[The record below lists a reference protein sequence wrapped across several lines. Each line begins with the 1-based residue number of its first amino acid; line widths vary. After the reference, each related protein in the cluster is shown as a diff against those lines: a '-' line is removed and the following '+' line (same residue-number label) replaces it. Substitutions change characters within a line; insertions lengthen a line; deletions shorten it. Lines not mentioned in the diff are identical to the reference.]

1 MANAF
6 GDNVYRGLNVAKSL
20 SDIGDQDIA
29 LSNLGLRRDNLNL
42 IKGLGGLITTQEF
55 HNISGLVDDQKRV
68 LDSLEASSIA
78 AGEITDTIRS
88 VSNDQRY
95 NFSINSKLIAGT
107 IKYNFV
113 NFDGNDGGG
122 NSQWNMKSAD
132 ISTSRVSSWSP
143 FGPEDNPD
151 QLITYNS
158 EVINSGEFLALTEL
172 ALTTEPEQ
180 KAKRSQVPTD
190 KLTLNINGADV
201 EFPVMRGIPFRFTA
215 GGATLEFDAHLIK
228 SGGDLI
234 QDSQG
239 YIPVEFE
246 KSNLDGVT
254 TIPLSSNNTSEFAP
268 DTSANGTNAY
278 HIQASIDNASVSG
291 NVYLDVFYNP
301 ALISK
306 LRLRNNNLTAFSET
320 VFSGLEDL
328 DISNNKFENIPN
340 FNFIAPNLL
349 HINLANNPLDQGPQ
363 SAEVADLQFVTGYT
377 GTPNEQLARLPL
389 SIQTITDLG
398 CWEDLPGNLDISYE
412 RFPDL
417 VNLDFG
423 ETSFPGSTTNL
434 QTGGDGVAPAVY
446 DPNYKLAFDPTD
458 SNVLDPSTGEFT
470 FVAHRFV
477 SGDKV
482 RYKNRVASD
491 NPNFVMTGG
500 NAGSGGQQST
510 MLAGTLCE
518 ELSPLSRND
527 ILQVEVVNLNTIKLR
542 QSPYGAGNVVST
554 YTLAADT
561 GTFHTFE
568 KWDDANNKLHIEAGR
583 GIEIYNPDYVDY
595 RFVPIAYLNS
605 TNLTQWGPASLG
617 SDENRSFRSDCI
629 AEYRFVDTTNS
640 TTMDISNEDRKFRF
654 ENEANLESLSLSN
667 SKTCVP
673 NLHNMPNLKYF
684 NFGTNMQIGF
694 GYRVEDRELSQQNL
708 FGGLNT
714 PTKLEDM
721 TLYLSVSNSQGMR
734 NNGTSTDTDKAVW
747 GDMSTLLHGQTELQ
761 RFDFGPVAW
770 IKCTLDG
777 NFLKDCTKLKTFLW
791 QDFPAT
797 GLSRSVNLYRD
808 PLNYDQLAVDGSTSA
823 RQGNLLPDQTAS
835 DPRLCTVNLSTF
847 KEGSGYLINETVN
860 PPINALKFETW
871 NPNPTGTASTDCS
884 ITISGGHWHGRFPNL
899 SGCEKMDNVTIYN
912 LRSAL
917 DPNMALTPGKNY
929 QVAENMNIAVQRTDF
944 VQGYRPAGWLASKR
958 NHSMSYQEYEDMGW
972 SGSDVNSDFV
982 GWGDSTS
989 RGTLVA
995 GGSTGKPKEGDWFEY
1010 QDPDINTCIYGQE
1023 YVIVDPSG
1031 STKAQ
1036 WEAMGWVAN
1045 YIPSLGASEWGH
1057 YVTGNEPAKGDTFKA
1072 SDNANRID
1080 LRECVAGGNYLFIR
1094 SGVPSNL
1101 TYIQA
1106 MDSTISGVDDTDW
1119 KQEFNP
1125 TSTTTTYAATSGGTI
1140 VMKRSG
1146 VSGNT
1151 DPAVDYGTGKVVRD
1165 RCREIVIAQGLSEFI
1180 TDTNNEIKDMERLR
1194 KVQVQNTYMEGD
1206 FPKFSQSSSD
1216 FTTLQVTTNKFTG
1229 SLPDISGIN
1238 SCEYYKVNNNQFDGY
1253 TSGSLSTAVYCKQFY
1268 MNDNKLNDYHLGPII
1283 NDLYLNSN
1291 ARSSNSNI
1299 TVRLYNQTPDSGNR
1313 LNLSWLQQAANSA
1326 INDKYTILVQRGWTF
1341 QLDQLP

>member
-20 SDIGDQDIA
+20 SDISDRDIA

-55 HNISGLVDDQKRV
+55 HNISGLIDDQKRV
-68 LDSLEASSIA
+68 LDSLEASSVA
-78 AGEITDTIRS
+78 AGEISDSIRS
-88 VSNDQRY
+88 VANDQRY
-95 NFSINSKLIAGT
+95 NFAINSKLIAGT
-107 IKYNFV
+107 IKYNYV
-113 NFDGNDGGG
+113 NFDGNDGSG
-122 NSQWNMKSAD
+122 NSQWNLKSAD

-172 ALTTEPEQ
+172 ALTTQPQQ

-190 KLTLNINGADV
+190 KLTLNINGTDV
-201 EFPVMRGIPFRFTA
+201 QFPVMRGIPFRFTA
-215 GGATLEFDAHLIK
+215 GGATLEFNAHLIE

-234 QDSQG
+234 EDFLG

-246 KSNLDGVT
+246 KTNLDGVT
-254 TIPLSSNNTSEFAP
+254 TIPISNNNTSEFVP
-268 DTSANGTNAY
+268 NKSANGTSEY
-278 HIQASIDNASVSG
+278 HVQASIDNASVSG

-301 ALISK
+301 SLISK
-306 LRLRNNNLTAFSET
+306 LRLRNNNLTSFAET
-320 VFSGLEDL
+320 VFTGLEDL

-340 FNFIAPNLL
+340 FNFIAPNLK
-349 HINLANNPLDQGPQ
+349 HIDLSNNKLGRAPN
-363 SAEVADLQFVTGYT
+363 SAEVAELQYITGYT

-389 SIQTITDLG
+389 SMETINDLG
-398 CWEDLPGNLDISYE
+398 SWEDLPGNLDISYE

-423 ETSFPGSTTNL
+423 EISFPGSTTNL

-446 DPNYKLAFDPTD
+446 DPNYKLKFDPTD

-482 RYKNRVASD
+482 RYKNRVAPD
-491 NPNFVMTGG
+491 NPNFVMGGGNVGTGG
-500 NAGSGGQQST
+500 QDST

-527 ILQVEVVNLNTIKLR
+527 ILQVEVVDLNTIKLR
-542 QSPYGAGNVVST
+542 QSPYGAGNVISS

-568 KWDDANNKLHIEAGR
+568 KWDDVNNKLHIEAGR
-583 GIEIYNPDYVDY
+583 GVEIYNPDYVDY
-595 RFVPIAYLNS
+595 RFVPVAYLNS
-605 TNLTQWGPASLG
+605 TNLIQWGPSNSTSA
-617 SDENRSFRSDCI
+617 ENRAFRTDCI
-629 AEYRFVDTTNS
+629 ADYRFVDTTNS
-640 TTMDISNEDRKFRF
+640 TTMDISNEDRKFKF
-654 ENEANLESLSLSN
+654 ENKAGLEILGLSGC
-667 SKTCVP
+667 KTHVP
-673 NLHNMPNLKYF
+673 NIHDMPNLKYLSLGP
-684 NFGTNMQIGF
+684 NTSIGF
-694 GYRVEDRELSQQNL
+694 GYRVEDRELSQQNV

-714 PTKLEDM
+714 TTKLETM
-721 TLYLSVSNSQGMR
+721 NISMSSSNNANASA
-734 NNGTSTDTDKAVW
+734 NGRSTDLDKTMW
-747 GDMSTLLHGQTELQ
+747 GDATTLLHGQTELQ
-761 RFDFGPVAW
+761 TLEYGPAAYARLN
-770 IKCTLDG
+770 LDG
-777 NFLKDCTKLKTFLW
+777 NFLKDCSKLRRF
-791 QDFPAT
+791 DFYDVQRT
-797 GLSRSVNLYRD
+797 GSSRSVYLYREV
-808 PLNYDQLAVDGSTSA
+808 LNYDQFAVDGSTSA
-823 RQGNLLPDQTAS
+823 RQGNILPDQTGS
-835 DPRLCTVNLSTF
+835 DPRLCVVEFNGSA
-847 KEGSGYLINETVN
+847 GSGYLINETVQ

-871 NPNPTGTASTDCS
+871 NPNPTGTQSTDCV
-884 ITISGGHWHGRFPNL
+884 IIVSGCHLHGRFPNL
-899 SGCEKMDNVTIYN
+899 SGCEKMQKVTISS
-912 LRSAL
+912 LRCL
-917 DPNMALTPGKNY
+917 VDPNQSITPGKNY
-929 QVAENMNIAVQRTDF
+929 QVAENMDIAVPRSDF
-944 VQGYRPAGWLASKR
+944 VQGWRPAGFISSKR
-958 NHSMSYQEYEDMGW
+958 NHSMSFQEYEDMGW

-982 GWGDSTS
+982 SWGDNTS

-995 GGSTGKPKEGDWFEY
+995 GGSTGKPKQEDWFEY
-1010 QDPDINTCIYGQE
+1010 QDPDINTCIHGQE

-1045 YIPSLGASEWGH
+1045 YIPSAGASEWGH
-1057 YVTGNEPAKGDTFKA
+1057 YVTGNNPAKGDTFKA
-1072 SDNANRID
+1072 SGDANRIF
-1080 LRECVAGGNYLFIR
+1080 LTGCVAGGNYLFIR
-1094 SGVPSNL
+1094 SGTSSNL
-1101 TYIQA
+1101 STIQG

-1125 TSTTTTYAATSGGTI
+1125 TSTTSSYTADNNGTV
-1140 VMKRSG
+1140 VMKRTG
-1146 VSGNT
+1146 VAGNT

-1165 RCREIVIAQGLSEFI
+1165 RCVQPVRSQGLSEFI
-1180 TDTNNEIKDMERLR
+1180 TDTNNEIKDMEKLR
-1194 KVQVQNTYMEGD
+1194 NVTVRITNMEGD
-1206 FPKFSQSSSD
+1206 FPVFSQSSD
-1216 FTTLQVTTNKFTG
+1216 EFVTLQVTDNKFSG
-1229 SLPDISGIN
+1229 PLPDINGVN
-1238 SCEYYKVNNNQFDGY
+1238 SCESYKVNDNLFDGY

-1313 LNLSWLQQAANSA
+1313 LNLSWLQQAGNSA
-1326 INDKYTILVQRGWTF
+1326 INDKYTVLVQRGWSF